1 MKIQLHK
8 PNFDLREIQFLKNC
22 IKTGWVSNQGKYVN
36 LFKKRINQFTNS
48 NYVVPTVNGT
58 SALHISLKL
67 SDVKENDEIIVPTIT
82 YIATINPIL
91 YLKASPIFLDVSSD
105 LNISVSALKKFI
117 DEETF
122 FKNGCTYNKLS
133 KKKIS
138 AIIVTHVFGNAVDI
152 KPILKICKKRKIKII
167 EDAAESLGTFYK
179 KNYLNNKHTGTLGN
193 FGCLSFNG
201 NKIITTG
208 GGGAVLIK
216 KKRDYEYC
224 NYLSDQAKD
233 NKIFSIHNETGFN
246 YKLSNIQSALGCAQF
261 EKLKKYL
268 TKKEKIHKNYLKLFK
283 NNKNFSI
290 LKPNSFYKSNYW
302 LNVLIVKNTKK
313 FPLKKLIKKLIKNNI
328 EVRPIWK
335 LNHTQLPFKKFQKYK
350 IKNANQIISTHLCIP
365 SSPDLTFQDQRT
377 IYKIINA

>member
-8 PNFDLREIQFLKNC
+8 PNFDLREIQLLKDC
-22 IKTGWVSNQGKYVN
+22 IKSGWVSNKGKYVN
-36 LFKKRINQFTNS
+36 LFKKKINQFTNS

-67 SDVKENDEIIVPTIT
+67 SNVKENDEVIVPTIT

-105 LNISVSALKKFI
+105 LNISISALKKFI
-117 DEETF
+117 SEETF
-122 FKNGCTYNKLS
+122 FKNGYTYNKLS

-179 KNYLNNKHTGTLGN
+179 KNYLKNKHTGTLGD

-208 GGGAVLIK
+208 GGGAVLMKDK
-216 KKRDYEYC
+216 KDYEYC
-224 NYLSDQAKD
+224 NYLCDQAKD
-233 NKIFSIHNETGFN
+233 NKIYSIHNETGFN
-246 YKLSNIQSALGCAQF
+246 YKLSNVQSALGCSQFLKLKSYLKKKRNIYKNYCKLF
-261 EKLKKYL
+261 EKNN
-268 TKKEKIHKNYLKLFK
+268 NYSL
-283 NNKNFSI
+283 
-290 LKPNSFYKSNYW
+290 LKPKSFYSSNHW
-302 LNVLIVKNTKK
+302 LNVLILKNKNK
-313 FPLKKLIKKLIKNNI
+313 NDLGKIIKRCHKNGI
-328 EVRPIWK
+328 EVRPVWK
-335 LNHTQLPFKKFQKYK
+335 PNHMQLPFKKFQKYNVR
-350 IKNANQIISTHLCIP
+350 NANKIVLTHLCIP
-365 SSPDLTFQDQRT
+365 SSPDLKFKDQKK
-377 IYKIINA
+377 IYKIIDA